1 MLKLLAEAFEN
12 LTKVFRKTKNPAVKD
27 ELIKI
32 GDELEALSEQVQKG
46 SGKIEEQTTQL
57 KTILTNLDGQAKQI
71 DEGLDDII
79 STIDEYDPPSVTNRP
94 QGKSANMADSAERSI
109 QFVAE
114 KTGLSFEEA
123 RLAIMEKINEGYAI
137 GNAKRTL
144 PNDMA
149 SIKAYLD
156 NNLSIGSSGDAI
168 EFLEDIEEIAFSG
181 AIDLASDAAKNVSKQ
196 NAKQIIDSSLPG
208 DEFGETLIDFD
219 SAPKTLEDTFENVPP
234 DRRSVMEEMYAP
246 IIEEQKIIEA
256 TQKEIQQTAA
266 KIQDLIEQGRVDEA
280 EALAESL
287 KDFQTQLKSTDSA
300 LDATIIPPNRT
311 LNAKGGRIGLENGG
325 GPKIG
330 RRAFLGGLG
339 AGIASLFI
347 PRGAAKV
354 ATTAAKAAPEI
365 AAQGMPNWFPLLV
378 NRIKT
383 EGKQIKFAGNKKQP
397 ENRYVIEDRNG
408 TQLTLE
414 EDALTGNISVY
425 GRGDSSQQFDF
436 EYIPATKY
444 SRPDGKSFVE
454 EGEFYGYEKYKTDGP
469 DVEVEGTFDEMQG
482 GYKEL
487 ETFATKGKKTTRQ
500 ELDELASD
508 FKRVTQKEDLDF
520 AKGGRVGY
528 KYGGGIGELFKEKR
542 I

>member
-1 MLKLLAEAFEN
+1 MVKGLLEIFERVIALAKRTEDPKVHSELEKIGN
-12 LTKVFRKTKNPAVKD
+12 DLSILAKDPTKV
-27 ELIKI
+27 
-32 GDELEALSEQVQKG
+32 
-46 SGKIEEQTTQL
+46 TTQQL
-57 KTILTNLDGQAKQI
+57 TTIANKLDQI
-71 DEGLDDII
+71 DPPSAI
-79 STIDEYDPPSVTNRP
+79 TIVDEIEAPSVTNRP
-94 QGKSANMADSAERSI
+94 QGKSAEMKDSAERSI

-123 RLAIMEKINEGYAI
+123 RLAIMEKMNDGYAI
-137 GNAKRTL
+137 GDPKRRGANEL
-144 PNDMA
+144 A

-156 NNLSIGSSGDAI
+156 VNLDYGATDAI
-168 EFLEDIEEIAFSG
+168 QFLEDIEEIAFSG
-181 AIDLASDAAKNVSKQ
+181 SIDLASDTAKNVSKQ

-219 SAPKTLEDTFENVPP
+219 SAPKTLEDTFKNVPP

-383 EGKQIKFAGNKKQP
+383 EGKQTKFAGNKKQP

-436 EYIPATKY
+436 EYIPGTRY
-444 SRPDGKSFVE
+444 SRPDGKSFAE

-487 ETFATKGKKTTRQ
+487 ETFATKGKKTSA
-500 ELDELASD
+500 EKLDEIAAD
-508 FKRVTQKEDLDF
+508 FKKATEKEDLDGF

-528 KYGGGIGELFKEKR
+528 KNGGGVGTLFKEKR
-542 I
+542 T